1 MAGPTGRRVEMT
13 DPERRA
19 THPVMRRP
27 PAHGRLATALA
38 VVLLTTLVSGAGESS
53 LAAGHSS
60 RAGWIDAARL
70 AAADRE
76 PQNWLTD
83 GRDQDDT
90 FFSPLSSINA
100 RNVGRLGFAWQF
112 DLGTR
117 RGQEATPIVVDGVM
131 YTSSARGHVYALDA
145 VTGRLLWRFDPR
157 VILATLRNPCCDLVN
172 RGVAV
177 WRGRVY
183 VESVDGRLHAL
194 DAATGVEAWSA
205 DTIVDHSLFYSSTG
219 APQIAGK
226 VVVVGNSGSDMGRRG
241 VRGYVSAYDLETGAL
256 RWRFFT
262 VPPAPGR
269 PLENPEL
276 AMAANTWDPSRG
288 ADYQGGGTAWD
299 GFAYDPAL
307 DLVYFGTANAAPY
320 NLSKLGPSRGDA
332 LFTASILAV
341 NATTGRLAWYYQET
355 PHDQWDFDATQK
367 LILADLPLQGRSR
380 PVLMQASKNGFY
392 YILDRRTGKLLS
404 ATPYVYVNWA
414 SGVDM
419 KTGKPIKTAQ
429 SDWSAG
435 PKNVYP
441 SWAGG
446 HTWNPMS
453 YDPVTRYVYIPA
465 IDASN
470 VLVDLERNGGEVR
483 FLDGFFTVNGIIPDD
498 TYDAKGLAPLYG
510 PLPDLE
516 SLQRTRKVPLVRE
529 ILRAWDP
536 LSRKVAWQHVTSSG
550 VRGYDGGVLSTAGNL
565 VIQGRG
571 TGELWVYAADTGKI
585 LKVIPTGSHI
595 MAAPM
600 TYAVGGTQYIA
611 VQAGYGGA
619 AMTVGPIPSASAA
632 SKYENVNRIIVL
644 ELGGGPVPTPSPRN
658 PVVFPE
664 PPPQKASRATI
675 RRGEV
680 LFTQECSRCHVF
692 GVSVTP
698 DLRTIPLGQPEF
710 FEQVVLRGSLARS
723 GMERFDD
730 LLTEADVGAIRAYLI
745 EQAAQAYREQHEP
758 GPAAAP

>member
-1 MAGPTGRRVEMT
+1 MT
-13 DPERRA
+13 SLTA
-19 THPVMRRP
+19 L
-27 PAHGRLATALA
+27 GRLATALA
-38 VVLLTTLVSGAGESS
+38 DVAVAAILLCGGGSAD
-53 LAAGHSS
+53 AASHPP

-70 AAADRE
+70 ATADRE
-76 PQNWLTD
+76 PQNWLTN
-83 GRDQDDT
+83 GRDQGGT
-90 FFSPLSSINA
+90 YFSPLRSINA
-100 RNVGRLGFAWQF
+100 GNVDRLGFAWQF
-112 DLGTR
+112 DLGTH

-131 YTSSARGHVYALDA
+131 YTSGERGYVYALDA
-145 VTGRLLWRFDPR
+145 ATGRLLWRFDPH
-157 VILATLRNPCCDLVN
+157 VILATMRNPCCDLVN

-183 VESVDGRLHAL
+183 VASVDGRLHAL
-194 DAATGVEAWSA
+194 DATTGAELWSA

-219 APQIAGK
+219 APQIAGQ
-226 VVVVGNSGSDMGRRG
+226 VIVVGNSGSDMGRRG
-241 VRGYVSAYDLETGAL
+241 VRGYVSAYDLQTGAL

-269 PLENPEL
+269 PVENPEL
-276 AMAANTWDPSRG
+276 ALAARTWDPHRG
-288 ADYQGGGTAWD
+288 ADFQGGGAVWD
-299 GFAYDPAL
+299 GFAYDPTL
-307 DLVYFGTANAAPY
+307 NLVYFGTSNAAPY
-320 NLSKLGPSRGDA
+320 NLGQLGPSQGDA

-355 PHDQWDFDATQK
+355 PHDHWDFDANQK
-367 LILADLPLQGRSR
+367 LILADLPILGVTR

-392 YILDRRTGKLLS
+392 YVLDRSTGKLLS
-404 ATPYVYVNWA
+404 AAPYVYVNWA

-429 SDWSAG
+429 SDWSTG
-435 PKNVYP
+435 PKNIYP

-470 VLVDLERNGGEVR
+470 VLVDLERNGGSVK
-483 FLDGFFTVNGIIPDD
+483 FLDGFFTVNGVIPDD

-510 PLPDLE
+510 PLPSLK

-536 LSRKVAWQHVTSSG
+536 TARKVVWEHVTSSG

-571 TGELWVYAADTGKI
+571 TGALWVYAADSGKVLRAI
-585 LKVIPTGSHI
+585 QTGSHI

-600 TYAVGGTQYIA
+600 TYAINGTQYIA

-619 AMTVGPIPSASAA
+619 GMTVAPIPPSSTA
-632 SKYENVNRIIVL
+632 SKRENVNRIIVL
-644 ELGGGPVPTPSPRN
+644 KLGGGPVPKPPRRH
-658 PVVFPE
+658 PEVFPK
-664 PPPQKASRATI
+664 PPTQTASAVTI
-675 RRGEV
+675 SRGEV
-680 LFTQECSRCHVF
+680 LFVQECSRCHVF

-698 DLRTIPLGQPEF
+698 DLRTIPLAQPAF
-710 FEQVVLRGSLARS
+710 LKQVVLKGSLAPF
-723 GMERFDD
+723 GMEKFDD
-730 LLTEADVGAIRAYLI
+730 LLTEADVDAIRAYLI
-745 EQAAQAYREQHEP
+745 DQASQAYRDQERAK
-758 GPAAAP
+758 GRNGAAAAP